1 MTRKTT
7 PSPDPPRVQRAD
19 AQRNYERI
27 LTVARTV
34 VSEQGTQASLRE
46 IARRAEVGLGT
57 LYRHFPTR
65 DALLET
71 LLRQGFDRLAA
82 QAASLEGTRSPDHA
96 LMEWLRDFTAG
107 STAYR
112 GLAAS
117 MMATLGD
124 EYSPLHASC
133 LAMREAAA
141 RLLKRA
147 QDSGHIRPDVEGTDL
162 FALVSAVCWIADQA
176 PSIAARRE
184 HLFSLVMDGLAH
196 HPTPPGSAF
205 GHSTPS
211 DDPRDT
217 A

>member
-1 MTRKTT
+1 MPKKAT
-7 PSPDPPRVQRAD
+7 PSPGRPRAQRAD
-19 AQRNYERI
+19 AQRNYDHLLE
-27 LTVARTV
+27 VARGV
-34 VSEQGTQASLRE
+34 VDEQGTQASLRE
-46 IARRAEVGLGT
+46 IARRAGVGLGT

-82 QAASLEGTRSPDHA
+82 KAASLESANSPDQA
-96 LMEWLRDFTAG
+96 LMEWLGDFSAG

-124 EYSPLHASC
+124 EHSPLHASC

-147 QDSGHIRPDVEGTDL
+147 QDAGHIRPDVDGTDL
-162 FALVSAVCWIADQA
+162 FALVSAVGWIGDQV
-176 PSIAARRE
+176 PPVAARRE
-184 HLFSLVMDGLAH
+184 HLFSLIMDGLAH
-196 HPTPPGSAF
+196 QPIPPRPTQSHSA
-205 GHSTPS
+205 SS
-211 DDPRDT
+211 DGD
-217 A
+217 